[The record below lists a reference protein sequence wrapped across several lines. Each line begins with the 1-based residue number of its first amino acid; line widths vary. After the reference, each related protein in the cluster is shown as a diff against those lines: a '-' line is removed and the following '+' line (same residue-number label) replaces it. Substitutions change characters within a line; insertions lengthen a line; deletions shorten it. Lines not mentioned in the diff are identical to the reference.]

1 MNKLLNLLFAA
12 TIVCTVAVAPEPIA
26 AQRQG
31 AGAPPPEVGT
41 FGALRWRSVGPPRGG
56 RSIAATGS
64 VARPFEYYM
73 GATGGGLWK
82 TTDGGASWRPVT
94 DGQIHSSSVGAVA
107 VAPSNPDVV
116 YIGTGE
122 SEIRGNIIQGD
133 GAYKSTDG
141 GKTWTHIGLA
151 ETQVISKIRVH
162 PANPDLVYVA
172 AFGHHAA
179 PNPER
184 GVFRSKDGGKT
195 WEKILFR
202 DDKTGAIELIL
213 DPANP
218 QILYAALWQAYRNS
232 WEMSSGGPGTGIFKS
247 TDGGDHWTEIS
258 RNPGLP
264 TGTLGKIG
272 LSVSGADSNRI
283 YAQIEAEDGGF
294 FLSDDAGAT
303 WKKVTDRRDLR
314 QRAFYYTRVYAD
326 PKVKD
331 TVYVLNVGFM
341 KSTDAGKTW
350 TQIRPPHGDNHDMWI
365 APDNPQRMIEA
376 NDGGANVSVNGGE
389 TWTAETMPT
398 AQFYHVIVTSH
409 VPYHVCGAQQDNSTA
424 CVSSQP
430 PQGGPGGA
438 GGSADQVFYSV
449 GGGESGYIAN
459 DPRNPEIFYAG
470 SYGGLIT
477 RLDRRTGQER
487 AINPYPDNPM
497 GYASADIAERFQWT
511 FPIVIAPTDPTVLYV
526 GSQHVWKSTNEGQS
540 WTKISPDLTRHDPR
554 TMGASGGPI
563 TKDNTGVETYATI
576 FSIAP
581 SPKDGNLVW
590 TGSDDGFVFVTRDG
604 GANWKNVTPPGLG
617 DYARISLVEAS
628 PFRAGTA
635 YVAANR
641 YQQDDFKPYVFRTD
655 DYGATWTAITSGVMP
670 GDFARAIREDPKRE
684 KLLYLGTEHGIY
696 VSWDD
701 GAKWESLRQNLPDT
715 PVHDIAV
722 TERDLVI
729 GTHGRG
735 FYIMD
740 NISPLRQG
748 GIQTTTNFHLYQPQ
762 DVLRGLDRNLAVD
775 YYLKSPAQKI
785 TMEFIDSQGKTVR
798 TFTGTPADAERKPQ
812 PAGSEEDNFFRR
824 PPEPHPLVSAGLHR
838 QTWDMRYAGA
848 TEFPGMI
855 MWAASSRGPQ
865 APPGTYQV
873 RVTVDGDAQT
883 QTFAIRREPHLLK
896 DVTDQDLQDQFDLA
910 IQIRDRVSMANEAVL
925 LARGIKQQIQD
936 RKSKLDPK
944 QAAAIKAL
952 EDLEKAV
959 SDVEGE
965 IYQVRL
971 QSSQDPLNFP
981 IKLNNKIAALQ
992 GIVESAD
999 VKPTE
1004 QTYSMFRSLSNRLDE
1019 QLGKLDSAITTKM
1032 PPANQLLQRQ
1042 KLDPIKKE
1050 PLKAEEKKPQG

>member
-1 MNKLLNLLFAA
+1 
-12 TIVCTVAVAPEPIA
+12 
-26 AQRQG
+26 
-31 AGAPPPEVGT
+31 
-41 FGALRWRSVGPPRGG
+41 
-56 RSIAATGS
+56 
-64 VARPFEYYM
+64 
-73 GATGGGLWK
+73 
-82 TTDGGASWRPVT
+82 
-94 DGQIHSSSVGAVA
+94 
-107 VAPSNPDVV
+107 
-116 YIGTGE
+116 
-122 SEIRGNIIQGD
+122 
-133 GAYKSTDG
+133 
-141 GKTWTHIGLA
+141 
-151 ETQVISKIRVH
+151 
-162 PANPDLVYVA
+162 
-172 AFGHHAA
+172 
-179 PNPER
+179 
-184 GVFRSKDGGKT
+184 
-195 WEKILFR
+195 
-202 DDKTGAIELIL
+202 
-213 DPANP
+213 
-218 QILYAALWQAYRNS
+218 
-232 WEMSSGGPGTGIFKS
+232 
-247 TDGGDHWTEIS
+247 
-258 RNPGLP
+258 
-264 TGTLGKIG
+264 
-272 LSVSGADSNRI
+272 
-283 YAQIEAEDGGF
+283 
-294 FLSDDAGAT
+294 
-303 WKKVTDRRDLR
+303 
-314 QRAFYYTRVYAD
+314 
-326 PKVKD
+326 
-331 TVYVLNVGFM
+331 
-341 KSTDAGKTW
+341 
-350 TQIRPPHGDNHDMWI
+350 
-365 APDNPQRMIEA
+365 
-376 NDGGANVSVNGGE
+376 
-389 TWTAETMPT
+389 
-398 AQFYHVIVTSH
+398 
-409 VPYHVCGAQQDNSTA
+409 
-424 CVSSQP
+424 
-430 PQGGPGGA
+430 
-438 GGSADQVFYSV
+438 
-449 GGGESGYIAN
+449 
-459 DPRNPEIFYAG
+459 
-470 SYGGLIT
+470 
-477 RLDRRTGQER
+477 
-487 AINPYPDNPM
+487 
-497 GYASADIAERFQWT
+497 
-511 FPIVIAPTDPTVLYV
+511 
-526 GSQHVWKSTNEGQS
+526 
-540 WTKISPDLTRHDPR
+540 
-554 TMGASGGPI
+554 
-563 TKDNTGVETYATI
+563 
-576 FSIAP
+576 
-581 SPKDGNLVW
+581 
-590 TGSDDGFVFVTRDG
+590 
-604 GANWKNVTPPGLG
+604 
-617 DYARISLVEAS
+617 
-628 PFRAGTA
+628 
-635 YVAANR
+635 VAANR
-641 YQQDDFKPYVFRTD
+641 YQQDDFKPHVFRTD
-655 DYGATWTAITSGVMP
+655 DYGETWTAITSGVMP

-701 GAKWESLRQNLPDT
+701 GAKWGSLRQNLPDT

>member
-1 MNKLLNLLFAA
+1 LVAGLLWLAAPAIRLDAQGEQAA
-12 TIVCTVAVAPEPIA
+12 T
-26 AQRQG
+26 
-31 AGAPPPEVGT
+31 PPKSDSNGT
-41 FGALRWRSVGPPRGG
+41 FGALKWRSIGPPRGG
-56 RSIAATGS
+56 RSIAAEGS
-64 VARPFEYYM
+64 VARPYEYYM

-82 TTDGGASWRPVT
+82 TTDGGSTWKPVT
-94 DGQIHSSSVGAVA
+94 DGQIHYSSVGGIAIS
-107 VAPSNPDVV
+107 PSNPDIV

-122 SEIRGNIIQGD
+122 SEIRGNIIQGG
-133 GAYKSTDG
+133 GAYKTADG
-141 GKTWTHIGLA
+141 GKTWTAIGLV

-162 PANPDLVYVA
+162 PTNPDLVYVA

-179 PNPER
+179 PSAER

-202 DDKTGAIELIL
+202 DNKTGAIELIL
-213 DPANP
+213 DPKSP
-218 QILYAALWQAYRNS
+218 QVIYAALWEAYRNS
-232 WEMSSGGPGTGIFKS
+232 WEMSSGGPGSGLFKS

-264 TGTLGKIG
+264 KGMMGKIG
-272 LSVSGADSNRI
+272 LSVSGADSNRV

-294 FLSDDAGAT
+294 FASDDAGAT
-303 WKKVTDRRDLR
+303 WRKVNERRDLR

-326 PKVKD
+326 PKAVD
-331 TVYVLNVGFM
+331 TVYELNVSFH
-341 KSTDAGKTW
+341 KSTDGGKTW
-350 TQIRPPHGDNHDMWI
+350 KQINPPHGDNHDMWI
-365 APDNPQRMIEA
+365 ASDNPQRMIEA

-389 TWTAETMPT
+389 TWTRETMPT
-398 AQFYHVIVTSH
+398 AQFYHVIVTGH

-424 CVSSQP
+424 CVSSVQ
-430 PQGGPGGA
+430 PQGGPGGS
-438 GGSADQVFYSV
+438 GGGADEVFYSV

-459 DPRNPEIFYAG
+459 DVRNPDIFYAG

-497 GYASADIAERFQWT
+497 GYASADITERFQWT
-511 FPIVIAPTDPTVLYV
+511 FPIVIAPTDPSILYV

-540 WTKISPDLTRHDPR
+540 WAKISPDLTRHDPR

-581 SPKDGNLVW
+581 SPKDASLIW

-604 GANWKNVTPPGLG
+604 GTNWKNVTPPGLS

-628 PFRAGTA
+628 PFRPGTA

-655 DYGATWTAITSGVMP
+655 DYGATWTSISSGVASA
-670 GDFARAIREDPKRE
+670 DFARAIREDPKRAR
-684 KLLYLGTEHGIY
+684 LLYLGTEHGIY
-696 VSWDD
+696 ISWDD
-701 GAKWESLRQNLPDT
+701 GANWQSLRQNLPDT

-722 TERDLVI
+722 ADRDLVI
-729 GTHGRG
+729 ATHGRAM
-735 FYIMD
+735 YIMD
-740 NISPLRQG
+740 NISVLRQG
-748 GIQTTTNFHLYQPQ
+748 GLLTTSNLHLYKPE
-762 DVLRGLDRNLAVD
+762 DVLRGLDRTLAVD
-775 YYLKSPAQKI
+775 YYVKAAAEKV
-785 TMEFIDSQGKTVR
+785 TMEFIDPAGKVVR
-798 TFTGTPADAERKPQ
+798 TFTGTKADAEKP
-812 PAGSEEDNFFRR
+812 PAPPSDEEAFRR
-824 PPEPHPLVSAGLHR
+824 PPEPHPPVAAGLHR
-838 QTWDMRYAGA
+838 QTWDTRYAGA
-848 TEFPGMI
+848 TDFPGMV

-865 APPGTYQV
+865 APPGNYQV
-873 RVTVDGDAQT
+873 RVTVDGQT
-883 QTFAIRREPHLLK
+883 ETQPFAIRRELRLLK
-896 DVTDQDLQDQFDLA
+896 DVSDQDLRDRFDLA

-925 LARGIKQQIQD
+925 LARGIKQQIAD
-936 RKSKLDPK
+936 RKGKLDPK
-944 QAAAIKAL
+944 QTAPIKAL
-952 EDLEKAV
+952 EEFERSLSEI
-959 SDVEGE
+959 EGE

-1004 QTYSMFRSLSNRLDE
+1004 QTYSMFRTLSNKLDE
-1019 QLGKLDSAITTKM
+1019 QLGKLDSTINGKLPA
-1032 PPANQLLQRQ
+1032 ANQQLQRQ
-1042 KLDPIKKE
+1042 KLDPIKRE
-1050 PLKAEEKKPQG
+1050 PLKPESPKSETPKSPDTRN